1 MKLKITTLVVL
12 LALGSFSYAQTVD
25 EIIDTYFENIG
36 GADKFRALTGYKM
49 IASVNAQ
56 GMDIPLEII
65 QLKGGKQLVKF
76 ELQGKKLTQL
86 AFDGEVAWGHNF
98 MTMQAEKQDSIAT
111 ENLKRK
117 SGDFPDPFL
126 DYKDKGYKAELV
138 GDETVEGVDC
148 FKIKLTKK
156 PTIVDDKEEEDVSFY
171 FFDKESFVPIVM
183 QSAITTGQMK
193 GSVSQSIFS
202 DYEEVDGLYFPF
214 SMTQGLKDQPG
225 QVIKIESIIL
235 NPEVDM
241 SEFAFYEEE

>member
-1 MKLKITTLVVL
+1 MKLKISTLFVL
-12 LALGSFSYAQTVD
+12 LMLAGFSQAQTVD

-36 GADKFRALTGYKM
+36 GADNFRALTGITIKG
-49 IASVNAQ
+49 SVNTQ
-56 GMDIPLEII
+56 GMEIPLVII

-111 ENLKRK
+111 ENLKRI

-138 GDETVEGVDC
+138 GEETVEGVEC

-171 FFDKESFVPIVM
+171 FFDKDNNVPIVM
-183 QSAITTGQMK
+183 QSEIKSGQMK
-193 GSVSQSIFS
+193 GMVSQTIYS
-202 DYEEVDGLYFPF
+202 DYEEVGGMYFAF
-214 SMTQGLKDQPG
+214 SQEQGLKDQPG
-225 QVIKIESIIL
+225 QVVKISEIIL

-241 SEFAFYEEE
+241 TEFVFPEE

>member
-1 MKLKITTLVVL
+1 MKIKISTLLVFLVIS
-12 LALGSFSYAQTVD
+12 GFSYGQTVD
-25 EIIDTYFENIG
+25 EILNNYFENVG
-36 GADKFRALTGYKM
+36 GADNFRALNGVKM
-49 IASVNAQ
+49 KASVNSQ
-56 GMDIPLEII
+56 GMDIPLDMI

-98 MTMQAEKQDSIAT
+98 MTMQAEKSDSITT
-111 ENLKRK
+111 ENLKRQ

-138 GDETVEGVDC
+138 GEETVEGVDC

-171 FFDKESFVPIVM
+171 FFDKENFVPIVM
-183 QSAITTGQMK
+183 QSEIKTGQMK
-193 GSVSQSIFS
+193 GMVAQTIFS
-202 DYEEVDGLYFPF
+202 DYDEVDGLYFPF

-225 QVIKIESIIL
+225 QTIKIDSIFI
-235 NPEVDM
+235 NPDIDM
-241 SEFAFYEEE
+241 SEFVFPEQ

>member
-12 LALGSFSYAQTVD
+12 LAMGSFSYAQTVD

-36 GADKFRALTGYKM
+36 GADNFRALNGTQTK
-49 IASVNAQ
+49 ASVNAQ
-56 GMDIPLEII
+56 GMDIPLEIV

-111 ENLKRK
+111 ENLKRL

-138 GDETVEGVDC
+138 GEETVEGVEC
-148 FKIKLTKK
+148 FKVKLTKK

-171 FFDKESFVPIVM
+171 FFDKENFVPIVM
-183 QSAITTGQMK
+183 QSEIKTGQMK
-193 GSVSQSIFS
+193 GMVSQSIFS

-214 SMTQGLKDQPG
+214 SMSQGLKDQPG
-225 QVIKIESIIL
+225 QTIKIESITL
-235 NPEVDM
+235 NPEVDK
-241 SEFAFYEEE
+241 SEFVFPEE

>member
-25 EIIDTYFENIG
+25 KIIDTYFENIG
-36 GADKFRALTGYKM
+36 GADNFRALEGISMK
-49 IASVNAQ
+49 ASVNAQ
-56 GMDIPLEII
+56 GMDIPLEMV

-111 ENLKRK
+111 ENLKRL

-138 GDETVEGVDC
+138 GDETVEGVEC

-171 FFDKESFVPIVM
+171 FFDKENFVPIVM
-183 QSAITTGQMK
+183 QSEIKTGQMK
-193 GSVSQSIFS
+193 GMVSQSTFS

-214 SMTQGLKDQPG
+214 SMMQGLKDQPG
-225 QVIKIESIIL
+225 QTIKIESITL
-235 NPEVDM
+235 NPEVDKL
-241 SEFAFYEEE
+241 EFVFPEE

>member
-1 MKLKITTLVVL
+1 MKLKISTLL
-12 LALGSFSYAQTVD
+12 ILMIGSFAHAQTAD

-36 GADKFRALTGYKM
+36 GADNFRALDGITIK
-49 IASVNAQ
+49 ASVNAQ
-56 GMDIPLEII
+56 GMDIPLEIT

-76 ELQGKKLTQL
+76 ELQGKKLIQL

-111 ENLKRK
+111 ENLKRV

-138 GDETVEGVDC
+138 GEETVEGVEC
-148 FKIKLTKK
+148 YKIKLTKK

-171 FFDKESFVPIVM
+171 FFDKDNNVPIVM
-183 QSAITTGQMK
+183 QSEIKSGQMK
-193 GSVSQSIFS
+193 GMISQTIYS
-202 DYEEVDGLYFPF
+202 DYEEVDGMYFAF
-214 SMTQGLKDQPG
+214 SQEQGIKDKPG
-225 QVIKIESIIL
+225 QVVKVNEVIL

-241 SEFAFYEEE
+241 AEFVFPEE

>member
-1 MKLKITTLVVL
+1 MKIKISTLLVFL
-12 LALGSFSYAQTVD
+12 MIGSFSYAQNVD
-25 EIIDTYFENIG
+25 KIIDTYFENIG
-36 GADKFRALTGYKM
+36 GADNFRALNGISMK
-49 IASVNAQ
+49 ASVNAQ
-56 GMDIPLEII
+56 GMDIPLEMT

-111 ENLKRK
+111 ENLKRL

-126 DYKDKGYKAELV
+126 DYKDKGYKAEFV
-138 GDETVEGVDC
+138 GEETMEGVEC
-148 FKIKLTKK
+148 FKVKLTKK

-171 FFDKESFVPIVM
+171 FFDKENYVPIVM
-183 QSAITTGQMK
+183 QSEIKTGQMK
-193 GSVSQSIFS
+193 GAVSQTIFS

-225 QVIKIESIIL
+225 QTIKMESITL
-235 NPEVDM
+235 NPEVNMADFVFP
-241 SEFAFYEEE
+241 SE